1 MENHLSVT
9 CRISNSP
16 NVARRVGAAQTLIV
30 NHMPVDPLTAV
41 HPMAVYP
48 TAVHPTAF
56 HPTTAHPTTIH
67 TTLPSLLRIS
77 AVQYLHV
84 MSFCGLYDKEK
95 GLLFHTKFNDFLSSH
110 DIQSASK
117 FSRKN
122 KNSIGRDVGWYLKM
136 GESTNR
142 CKDES
147 SIVPKDAKAQ
157 LDRDIV
163 ATEDNGRMPR
173 VLKEVREVMECLI
186 KCCQKSQQ
194 DLCIDKSSATRVQQ
208 EKETSESQVGV
219 QQEKETSESQV
230 GVQQELE
237 TNESQ
242 GVQQEQETNV
252 GSRHST
258 TPILDGL
265 KVDTYDSTLLHSML
279 LELSSLLFTRK
290 KRSVSFDTWNGKGQ
304 ILVSPPRAS
313 SLEGFFEYATLCN
326 P

>member
-1 MENHLSVT
+1 
-9 CRISNSP
+9 
-16 NVARRVGAAQTLIV
+16 
-30 NHMPVDPLTAV
+30 
-41 HPMAVYP
+41 
-48 TAVHPTAF
+48 
-56 HPTTAHPTTIH
+56 
-67 TTLPSLLRIS
+67 
-77 AVQYLHV
+77 
-84 MSFCGLYDKEK
+84 
-95 GLLFHTKFNDFLSSH
+95 
-110 DIQSASK
+110 
-117 FSRKN
+117 
-122 KNSIGRDVGWYLKM
+122 M

-163 ATEDNGRMPR
+163 TTEDNGRMPR

-208 EKETSESQVGV
+208 EKETSESQADV

-230 GVQQELE
+230 
-237 TNESQ
+237 

-279 LELSSLLFTRK
+279 LELSSLLFTRN
-290 KRSVSFDTWNGKGQ
+290 KRSVSFDMWNGKGQ

-313 SLEGFFEYATLCN
+313 SLEGFFEYATLYN

>member
-1 MENHLSVT
+1 
-9 CRISNSP
+9 
-16 NVARRVGAAQTLIV
+16 
-30 NHMPVDPLTAV
+30 
-41 HPMAVYP
+41 
-48 TAVHPTAF
+48 
-56 HPTTAHPTTIH
+56 
-67 TTLPSLLRIS
+67 
-77 AVQYLHV
+77 
-84 MSFCGLYDKEK
+84 
-95 GLLFHTKFNDFLSSH
+95 
-110 DIQSASK
+110 
-117 FSRKN
+117 
-122 KNSIGRDVGWYLKM
+122 M

-208 EKETSESQVGV
+208 EKETSESQADV

-279 LELSSLLFTRK
+279 LELSSLLFTRN